1 MLDAAEKLRSALTGD
16 NEATLEIDNFYEG
29 DDLEEE
35 VTLQELEQ
43 SIASQITQLQTFL
56 DKTVQQLEQIEVS
69 INIVELMGDC
79 SRTPIF

>member
-1 MLDAAEKLRSALTGD
+1 MGATRMLDAAEKLRSALTGD

-43 SIASQITQLQTFL
+43 SIDS
-56 DKTVQQLEQIEVS
+56 
-69 INIVELMGDC
+69 
-79 SRTPIF
+79 